1 MAHRGAVISG
11 KGSPR
16 VYSKIGRSK
25 INVLSQ
31 EILENYDRP
40 TKGPTNHPHREVTL
54 PNKYYR

>member
-11 KGSPR
+11 KGPPR

-40 TKGPTNHPHREVTL
+40 TKGPTNHPHREVTQ
-54 PNKYYR
+54 